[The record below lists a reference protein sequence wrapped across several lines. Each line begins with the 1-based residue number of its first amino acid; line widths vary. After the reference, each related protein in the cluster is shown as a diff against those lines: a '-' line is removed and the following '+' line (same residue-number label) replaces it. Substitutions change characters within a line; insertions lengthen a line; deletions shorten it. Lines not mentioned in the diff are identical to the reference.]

1 MYIIPIPLMLSMT
14 IMLLAML
21 IHGLIER
28 SKSRKALAATKV
40 DCVAGSRLTTWLM
53 HNPTI
58 KPGNRPGGT
67 LLVEQA
73 IIAQERFLETHPYI
87 KRGGILN
94 LLYSQL

>member
-1 MYIIPIPLMLSMT
+1 MLSIT
-14 IMLLAML
+14 IMLLALL
-21 IHGLIER
+21 IRGLIER

-40 DCVAGSRLTTWLM
+40 DCDAGSRLTTWQM
-53 HNPTI
+53 NNPTI

-73 IIAQERFLETHPYI
+73 IIARERFLETHPYI
-87 KRGGILN
+87 KRGGLLN